1 MLVLRRMEADVSPE
15 QHGFELDQMRGLV
28 HASPSTDP
36 FSIRAP
42 NLDTTVRT
50 TRCSQRDHRR
60 ADLVF
65 VPATPVHNTGGRFD
79 LIGALG
85 LGVGLVSLLLAVSKG
100 ADWGLLI
107 VSCICNAGIG
117 LAYGSMPALIMGAV
131 PPSATASANS
141 FNTLMRSVGTSIS
154 AAVVGV
160 VLAQMSM
167 DFAGHTLPTE
177 AGFRTGLLIACGAAL
192 IAGAIA
198 LLIPARKNAAQ
209 KETAAESAPLTKV

>member
-1 MLVLRRMEADVSPE
+1 MAAAAAEHTNWRVLFWGSAVLSVIIAVLIW
-15 QHGFELDQMRGLV
+15 F
-28 HASPSTDP
+28 
-36 FSIRAP
+36 
-42 NLDTTVRT
+42 
-50 TRCSQRDHRR
+50 
-60 ADLVF
+60 F
-65 VPATPVHNTGGRFD
+65 VPATPVHNTGGRFE

-107 VSCICNAGIG
+107 VTCICNAGIG

-192 IAGAIA
+192 IAGAIT